1 MLRKL
6 SCNNNNDNNN
16 NNNNTTTT
24 TNNNN
29 NNNNSN
35 NRHLEWLAKKNLQDI
50 YTLIRETFSRETNK
64 FCDFWPF
71 SKSMSC
77 ETFKT
82 AIPKS
87 LSCILFSIFHS
98 CHFISN
104 LEFPKVP
111 NFYGN
116 SYLSYFR

>member
-24 TNNNN
+24 TNNN

-87 LSCILFSIFHS
+87 LSCILFSIFHYVIL
-98 CHFISN
+98 FLTSN
-104 LEFPKVP
+104 FPK
-111 NFYGN
+111 FQIF
-116 SYLSYFR
+116 SEITT